1 MPKSVDGILQFDKE
15 ETKTERQSW
24 LGAENARTNWE
35 LVVFGAIICAFL
47 LIVALVR
54 VIRSKKATKPEHQLT
69 EPAVA
74 QVRVQ
79 THSPE
84 KSDRDERDIKLGEE
98 AKPRQFAETLQQ
110 PTVSLSELAA
120 IVSES
125 VVPENPAKLMESAAL
140 AERQISRVC
149 GDLS

>member
-1 MPKSVDGILQFDKE
+1 MLQL
-15 ETKTERQSW
+15 
-24 LGAENARTNWE
+24 LGNSRFLEQLSAR
-35 LVVFGAIICAFL
+35 FF

-54 VIRSKKATKPEHQLT
+54 VIRSKKATKLEDQRT
-69 EPAVA
+69 KPAVA

-120 IVSES
+120 IISES
-125 VVPENPAKLMESAAL
+125 VVPEHPAKPMGSVAL
-140 AERQISRVC
+140 A
-149 GDLS
+149 